1 MCNTHGRN
9 VYRQADCL
17 SVNNS
22 VIMSGGCCD
31 IQDSALAEDCHVI
44 RVWHWG
50 KEDLEAR
57 LKLFH
62 GVRFCPRGDFGCVTV
77 RTQYKE
83 MSLRAYRFNY
93 CM

>member
-1 MCNTHGRN
+1 MQETE
-9 VYRQADCL
+9 
-17 SVNNS
+17 
-22 VIMSGGCCD
+22 
-31 IQDSALAEDCHVI
+31 LAEHCHVI